1 MSVKRQLA
9 LIVAILL
16 VFLALTVL
24 IRDSFPLQK
33 VKSNI
38 NLFGKYL
45 TKQPSA
51 SLKIPILLYHYVEY
65 NKDKRDFLRD
75 SLNIPPHIFEAQIKT
90 LQAAGYTFITPKNLP
105 KLLDAPSADDK
116 KYAILSFDDG
126 YEDFYTD
133 VFPILKKYNAPAVNY
148 VVYNFIGRLNYLK
161 ESQIKELVESELI
174 EIGSHTLN
182 HTSLTGVNEQLAET
196 EIEQSKKLLE
206 KAFGVKIE
214 SFAYPYGF
222 YNAQVKQMVRNAGYT
237 TSVTIDAGNVVDK
250 RSLLELK
257 RVRPGYNIGKDL
269 LFVLE

>member
-1 MSVKRQLA
+1 MPAKHQIAFV
-9 LIVAILL
+9 VAILL
-16 VFLALTVL
+16 VFLALAVL
-24 IRDSFPLQK
+24 FRNSAPLQK
-33 VKSNI
+33 VKSDV

-45 TKQPSA
+45 TKQPA
-51 SLKIPILLYHYVEY
+51 VSLKIPILLYHYVEY
-65 NKDKRDFLRD
+65 NKDKRDFLRN

-90 LQAAGYTFITPKNLP
+90 LQAAGYAFITPKDLP
-105 KLLDAPSADDK
+105 KLLDAPSADEK

-126 YEDFYTD
+126 YEDFYTYA
-133 VFPILKKYNAPAVNY
+133 FPILKKYNVRTINY
-148 VVYNFIGRLNYLK
+148 VVYNFIGRPNYLK
-161 ESQIKELVESELI
+161 EGQIKEIIKSGLI

-182 HTSLTGVNEQLAET
+182 HISLTGLNEQLAKT

-206 KAFGVKIE
+206 EKFGVKIE

-222 YNAQVKQMVRNAGYT
+222 YNAQIKQMVRSAGYT